1 MVPAEH
7 APFATFL
14 TGSLELL
21 EREQPDVARR
31 LAACLAHLTVS
42 LQVDDEQAFLRAD
55 GGRTVLSTGA
65 PAAPATVVVRTA
77 RATLLELIDG
87 RCSLTDA
94 VLRDAVLLRGD
105 AEDLVRFH
113 DALWL
118 YLQGAV
124 RAPSMPE
131 ILRRFRAAS

>member
-1 MVPAEH
+1 MEN
-7 APFATFL
+7 ATFTTFL
-14 TGSLELL
+14 RGSLEML

-31 LAACLAHLTVS
+31 LASSLAELTVA

-55 GGRTVLSTGA
+55 AGRITLTTGA
-65 PAAPATVVVRTA
+65 PAPSPTVVVRTD

-87 RCSLTDA
+87 RSSLTDA

-105 AEDLVRFH
+105 ADDLVRFH

-131 ILRRFRAAS
+131 ILRRFRGAS

>member
-1 MVPAEH
+1 MDDAS
-7 APFATFL
+7 FATFL
-14 TGSLELL
+14 SRSLEIL
-21 EREQPDVARR
+21 EQEQPEVARR
-31 LAACLAHLTVS
+31 LASCLAQLTVA
-42 LQVDDEQAFLRAD
+42 LQVDGEQSCLRAD
-55 GGRTVLSTGA
+55 GGRVVATRGA
-65 PAAPATVVVRTA
+65 PASATAVVVRTV

-87 RCSLTDA
+87 RSSLTDA

-105 AEDLVRFH
+105 REDLVRFH

-131 ILRRFRAAS
+131 LLRRYRDAS

>member
-1 MVPAEH
+1 MEH
-7 APFATFL
+7 TRFATFL
-14 TGSLELL
+14 RESLELL

-31 LAACLAHLTVS
+31 LAACLAHLTVA
-42 LQVDDEQAFLRAD
+42 LQVDDEHALLRAD
-55 GGRTVLSTGA
+55 GGRIVLAGGA
-65 PAAPATVVVRTA
+65 PATPATVVVRTS

-94 VLRDAVLLRGD
+94 VLRDAVLLRGE

-124 RAPSMPE
+124 RAPTMPE
-131 ILRRFRAAS
+131 ILRRFRGAS